1 MIGYIEKKDG
11 DRVVFYDEKNSLELA
26 YYYDDENKI
35 RHIIVNEENC
45 LKISSEVIFKLFNN
59 IYFLA
64 AKEGFFPKCTSTLIQ
79 NYIVSDNSMLVK
91 DIKPINFDGEID
103 ISDVNSLSMC
113 IELPV
118 RDACSKLNQKGIKT
132 LMSSA
137 NQQDVEKRYEKIK
150 SYSNFANEHYNIGNG
165 YAWIMIDWETLTLE
179 NKRILI
185 NLKLGNISIPLTEK
199 EKNNLIHNCKLNNI
213 NPSQS
218 ELIAFFEV
226 VDERVLHENRDIIG
240 QLSKDSEEDICFDKY
255 RRGYACINSL
265 CNHGFDFRVVV
276 LRYPIDEETT
286 ISDVI
291 KYFSMIVN
299 QLVDQRSENRL
310 EINMYM

>member
-1 MIGYIEKKDG
+1 M
-11 DRVVFYDEKNSLELA
+11 
-26 YYYDDENKI
+26 
-35 RHIIVNEENC
+35 NEENC
-45 LKISSEVIFKLFNN
+45 LKLSSDVIFKLFNN

-79 NYIVSDNSMLVK
+79 NYIVSDNNMLVK

-137 NQQDVEKRYEKIK
+137 NQNDVEKRYEKINR
-150 SYSNFANEHYNIGNG
+150 YSNHPSEHYNIGNG
-165 YAWIMIDWETLTLE
+165 YAWIMIDWETLTPE
-179 NKRILI
+179 NKSILI
-185 NLKLGNISIPLTEK
+185 NLKIGNTPIPLTEK

-213 NPSQS
+213 DPNQS

-226 VDERVLHENRDIIG
+226 VDERVLYENRDMIG
-240 QLSKDSEEDICFDKY
+240 QLPKDSEEDICFDKY
-255 RRGYACINSL
+255 RRGYTCVNSL
-265 CNHGFDFRVVV
+265 CNHGFDFRTVV
-276 LRYPIDEETT
+276 LRYPLDEETT
-286 ISDVI
+286 VSDVI

-299 QLVDQRSENRL
+299 KLVDQRSENLSRK
-310 EINMYM
+310 

>member
-1 MIGYIEKKDG
+1 MTDYIEKKDG
-11 DRVVFYDEKNSLELA
+11 DRVVFYDEKNLLELA

-45 LKISSEVIFKLFNN
+45 LKLSSDVIFKLFNN

-79 NYIVSDNSMLVK
+79 NYIVSDNNMLVK

-137 NQQDVEKRYEKIK
+137 NQNDVEKRYEKINR
-150 SYSNFANEHYNIGNG
+150 YSNHPSEHYNIGNG
-165 YAWIMIDWETLTLE
+165 YAWIMIDWETLTPE
-179 NKRILI
+179 NKSILI
-185 NLKLGNISIPLTEK
+185 NLKIGNTPIPLTEK

-213 NPSQS
+213 DPNQS

-226 VDERVLHENRDIIG
+226 VDERVLYENRHMIG
-240 QLSKDSEEDICFDKY
+240 QLPKDSEEDICFDKY
-255 RRGYACINSL
+255 RRGYTCVNSL
-265 CNHGFDFRVVV
+265 CNHGFDFRTVV
-276 LRYPIDEETT
+276 LRYPLDEETT
-286 ISDVI
+286 VSDVI

-299 QLVDQRSENRL
+299 KLVDQRSENLSRK
-310 EINMYM
+310 